1 MAAQDEYWMRQAI
14 ETASGGRFIAPPNPA
29 VGCVIVRDG
38 EEISRGF
45 TQRPGGHHAE
55 IEALEKAAALGRSV
69 RGATVYVTLEPCSH
83 YGRTPPCALR
93 LIHEGVGRVVAAT
106 ADPNPL
112 VAGRGLR
119 MLEQAGIQTVC
130 GVCEAEAIESNIGF
144 LTRMKRGTP
153 WVRLKAAASLD
164 GRTALSNGQSKWI
177 TGPKAREDGQF
188 YRACAQGLLTGIGTV
203 LADDPRMNVR
213 LEGLP
218 SPAKFVLDSQ
228 ARTPV
233 SANILSGEKTTIFV
247 SRRADPA
254 RVQSLRKAGAE
265 VAELPEDAEGRLSLA
280 AALDFIARSS
290 VNELFVEA
298 GARLSGR
305 MLAEGL
311 VDELL
316 LYVAPVLLGTG
327 RPIAQLPELI
337 KLSDARR
344 WRFVEAAPVG
354 DDLKV
359 RLRPSAD

>member
-1 MAAQDEYWMRQAI
+1 
-14 ETASGGRFIAPPNPA
+14 
-29 VGCVIVRDG
+29 
-38 EEISRGF
+38 
-45 TQRPGGHHAE
+45 
-55 IEALEKAAALGRSV
+55 
-69 RGATVYVTLEPCSH
+69 
-83 YGRTPPCALR
+83 
-93 LIHEGVGRVVAAT
+93 
-106 ADPNPL
+106 
-112 VAGRGLR
+112 
-119 MLEQAGIQTVC
+119 
-130 GVCEAEAIESNIGF
+130 
-144 LTRMKRGTP
+144 MKRGTP

-218 SPAKFVLDSQ
+218 SPAKFVLDSL

-316 LYVAPVLLGTG
+316 LYVAPVLLGSG

-337 KLSDARR
+337 KLSDASR

>member
-1 MAAQDEYWMRQAI
+1 
-14 ETASGGRFIAPPNPA
+14 
-29 VGCVIVRDG
+29 
-38 EEISRGF
+38 
-45 TQRPGGHHAE
+45 
-55 IEALEKAAALGRSV
+55 
-69 RGATVYVTLEPCSH
+69 
-83 YGRTPPCALR
+83 
-93 LIHEGVGRVVAAT
+93 
-106 ADPNPL
+106 
-112 VAGRGLR
+112 
-119 MLEQAGIQTVC
+119 
-130 GVCEAEAIESNIGF
+130 
-144 LTRMKRGTP
+144 
-153 WVRLKAAASLD
+153 
-164 GRTALSNGQSKWI
+164 
-177 TGPKAREDGQF
+177 
-188 YRACAQGLLTGIGTV
+188 
-203 LADDPRMNVR
+203 MNVR

-218 SPAKFVLDSQ
+218 SPAKFVLDSL

-280 AALDFIARSS
+280 AALDFIAQSS

-316 LYVAPVLLGTG
+316 LYVAPVLLGSG

-337 KLSDARR
+337 KLSDASR

-359 RLRPSAD
+359 RLRPASD